1 MSPGKQEMTILS
13 DRRCLDDRKQTTKGS
28 TPSAEASRELSFGAG
43 KELLPEA
50 ERNEI
55 QADGGTKD
63 IVRNNFPVY
72 EVNGALFS
80 PISP

>member
-28 TPSAEASRELSFGAG
+28 TPELSFGAG
-43 KELLPEA
+43 KRLLPEA